1 MPSLNV
7 GSYIETCME
16 SVLGQTLQDIEVISV
31 DADSTDGT
39 HEILA
44 KYAKQDPR
52 VRLFRDDQHST
63 GYAKNLG
70 IDIAK
75 GEYIGIV
82 EPDDYIEL
90 DMFERLYEAA
100 VADRLD
106 VVKCDYSTYVTIDN
120 QHFLC
125 RRNFPLIQQTMG
137 FDEST
142 RNIEA
147 FWLGNV
153 YLGRNL
159 QDGFSEEEKN
169 QAA

>member
-1 MPSLNV
+1 MPKVSIIMPSLNV
-7 GSYIETCME
+7 VPYIEKCMD
-16 SVLGQTLQDIEVISV
+16 SVLGQTLQDIEILCV

-39 HEILA
+39 HEILER
-44 KYAKQDPR
+44 YAKQDLR

-100 VADRLD
+100 VADCLD

-120 QHFLC
+120 QHFCVPKKLS
-125 RRNFPLIQQTMG
+125 FTSADYG
-137 FDEST
+137 GDESQ

-147 FWLGNV
+147 FWVGNV

-159 QDGFSEEEKN
+159 
-169 QAA
+169 